1 MILLDLLVR
10 AVLAAV
16 LVAFVVGAIA
26 LLTTPPRRR
35 DPHRSARGPAED
47 DLSWLDLMDAARDH
61 PRTIDHVTTCRAC
74 LADYE
79 QEVRG

>member
-10 AVLAAV
+10 ATLAAV
-16 LVAFVVGAIA
+16 LLAFVVGAVA
-26 LLTTPPRRR
+26 LLLTPPRR
-35 DPHRSARGPAED
+35 DSHRAARGPVE

-61 PRTIDHVTTCRAC
+61 PRTVDHVTTCRAC

-79 QEVRG
+79 TEVQG

>member
-10 AVLAAV
+10 LVVAAV
-16 LVAFVVGAIA
+16 LFAFVIGAVA
-26 LLTTPPRRR
+26 LLLTPPRR
-35 DPHRSARGPAED
+35 DSHRAARGPVG

-61 PRTIDHVTTCRAC
+61 PRTVDHVTTCRAC

-79 QEVRG
+79 QEVTG

>member
-16 LVAFVVGAIA
+16 LLAFVVGAIA
-26 LLTTPPRRR
+26 LLVTPPRRG
-35 DPHRSARGPAED
+35 PHRRAARGPVE
-47 DLSWLDLMDAARDH
+47 DLSWLDLMDAAREH
-61 PRTIDHVTTCRAC
+61 PRTVDHVATCRAC

-79 QEVRG
+79 QEVQG

>member
-1 MILLDLLVR
+1 MILLDILVR

-16 LVAFVVGAIA
+16 LLAFVVGAVA
-26 LLTTPPRRR
+26 LLATPPRRR
-35 DPHRSARGPAED
+35 DPHRPTRGPVG

-61 PRTIDHVTTCRAC
+61 PRTVDHVTTCRAC

-79 QEVRG
+79 QEVTG

>member
-26 LLTTPPRRR
+26 LLTTPPRR
-35 DPHRSARGPAED
+35 DSHRSAHGPVE

-61 PRTIDHVTTCRAC
+61 PRTVDHVTTCRAC

-79 QEVRG
+79 QEVTG

>member
-10 AVLAAV
+10 LVVAAV
-16 LVAFVVGAIA
+16 LFAFVIGAIA
-26 LLTTPPRRR
+26 LLATPPRRR
-35 DPHRSARGPAED
+35 DSRRAARGPVE

-61 PRTIDHVTTCRAC
+61 PRTVDHVTTCRAC

-79 QEVRG
+79 QEVQG

>member
-26 LLTTPPRRR
+26 LLVTPPRRDSR
-35 DPHRSARGPAED
+35 RAARGPVE

-61 PRTIDHVTTCRAC
+61 PRTVDHVTTCRAC

-79 QEVRG
+79 QEVAG